1 MNPLIAHTPNHF
13 PLCGIFYYQQFND
26 GLTPPIKPIKP
37 EFEFCPTVMME
48 LLPSWDVYIC
58 YDFPK
63 FKLFPMGWLRPIQF

>member
-13 PLCGIFYYQQFND
+13 PLQFND

-48 LLPSWDVYIC
+48 LLPS
-58 YDFPK
+58 
-63 FKLFPMGWLRPIQF
+63 